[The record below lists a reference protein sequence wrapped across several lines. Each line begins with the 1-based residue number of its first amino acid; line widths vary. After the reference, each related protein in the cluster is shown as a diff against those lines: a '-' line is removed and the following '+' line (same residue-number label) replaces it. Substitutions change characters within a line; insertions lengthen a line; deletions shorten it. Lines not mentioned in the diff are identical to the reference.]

1 MWCLARFL
9 PLIIGDLIPR
19 DDSNWEN
26 FLIFLNIMDYTLSPS
41 TTPEKMAY
49 LSVLVEEFLTDISQ
63 LYDRPLTPKMQYM
76 VHVHSLILR

>member
-26 FLIFLNIMDYTLSPS
+26 FLTFLSIMDYTLSPS
-41 TTPEKMAY
+41 TSPEKMAY
-49 LSVLVEEFLTDISQ
+49 LSVLVEDFLTEVSK
-63 LYDRPLTPKMQYM
+63 LYDRPLTPKMHYM
-76 VHVHSLILR
+76 VHVLSWILR